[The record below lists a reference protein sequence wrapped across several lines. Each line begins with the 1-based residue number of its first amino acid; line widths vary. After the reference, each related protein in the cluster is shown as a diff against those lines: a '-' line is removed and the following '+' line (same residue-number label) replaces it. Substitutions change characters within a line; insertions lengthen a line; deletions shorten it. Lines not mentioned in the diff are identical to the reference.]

1 MESTRSCW
9 VGSPTRYTFS
19 MTVKTT
25 ISLPEELFE
34 RLEREVS
41 KSGTTRSR
49 LVAQA
54 LEDRLKQHEDLRVQD
69 QLNAVYGAEPTDE
82 DRELNQFLQHAARTA
97 LAE

>member
-1 MESTRSCW
+1 
-9 VGSPTRYTFS
+9 

-54 LEDRLKQHEDLRVQD
+54 LEDRLRQDEDRRVQE
-69 QLNAVYGAEPTDE
+69 QLNAVYGVEPTQE
-82 DRELNQFLQHAARTA
+82 DREMKQFLQRAARTV

>member
-1 MESTRSCW
+1 
-9 VGSPTRYTFS
+9 

-41 KSGTTRSR
+41 KSGSTRSR

-54 LEDRLKQHEDLRVQD
+54 LEDRLKRDEDLRGQE
-69 QLNAVYGAEPTDE
+69 QLNAVYGAEPTQE
-82 DRELNQFLQHAARTA
+82 DRELNQFLRRAARSA